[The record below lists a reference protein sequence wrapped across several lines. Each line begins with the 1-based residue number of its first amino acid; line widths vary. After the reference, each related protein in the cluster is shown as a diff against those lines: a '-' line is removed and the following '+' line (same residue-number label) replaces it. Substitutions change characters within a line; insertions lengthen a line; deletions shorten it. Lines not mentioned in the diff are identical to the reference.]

1 MGIPER
7 KEREKE
13 QRREEILQAAQI
25 VFFEKGLQTA
35 TMDEIA
41 ETAELSKG
49 TLYLY
54 YKSKE
59 DLYLAVL
66 LRGLDYLEE
75 LFRRALQPRLPAV
88 ILIRRLQQAYVEF
101 FRHQRNYFRML
112 DFFEAPQFHK
122 QVSEEMLGQCSQAT
136 MKIWQMATNLI
147 ARGIRDGELKPDT
160 NPGQAAVMFWLSI
173 NGLLQQMDRDDPY
186 WKENLAINFND
197 TIDWFSGIYLQA
209 LMTDRGKSLL
219 ASESESTHDP
229 STIRD

>member
-1 MGIPER
+1 MGILER

-13 QRREEILQAAQI
+13 QRREEILQAAQS

-35 TMDEIA
+35 IMDEIA

-66 LRGLDYLEE
+66 LRGLGYLEE
-75 LFRRALQPRLPAV
+75 LFRQAIQPQLPV
-88 ILIRRLQQAYVEF
+88 VTLIRRLQQAYIEF
-101 FRHQRNYFRML
+101 FRQHRNYFRML

-122 QVSEEMLGQCSQAT
+122 QVSEEMREQCSLAT

-147 ARGIRDGELKPDT
+147 TRGIREGELKAET
-160 NPGQAAVMFWLSI
+160 NPRQAAVMFWLSI
-173 NGLLQQMDRDDPY
+173 NGLLRQMDRDDPY
-186 WKENLAINFND
+186 WNDDFAIDFVETLN
-197 TIDWFSGIYLQA
+197 WFSTIYLQA
-209 LMTDRGKSLL
+209 LMTDKGKSLQL
-219 ASESESTHDP
+219 SGPEN
-229 STIRD
+229 